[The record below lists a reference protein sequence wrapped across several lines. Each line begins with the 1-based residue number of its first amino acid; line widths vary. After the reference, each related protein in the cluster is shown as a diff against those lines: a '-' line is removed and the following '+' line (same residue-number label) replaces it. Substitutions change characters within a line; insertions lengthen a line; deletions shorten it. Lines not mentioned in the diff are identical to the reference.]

1 VGYRFASP
9 SRYPSPMRRHDDEHD
24 DDHENPETGRPWRR
38 AAGIFVLAEIG
49 GGAGERIRE
58 IQRKYDP
65 KLAASSAP
73 HVTLIGSSGAG
84 LIAPSTTVEELRAAV
99 GPIAAATPPLSL
111 ELGPPMRFM
120 QTEIVVLPL
129 SPHGPLRALHEAIK
143 TSGLRFGRPR
153 FAFSPHATL
162 SFYPTL
168 TPAARRELLSVR
180 VREPAIVDRL
190 EFSLS
195 NDPQPPQ
202 SLLTL
207 ELTGRRERSAA
218 AADQR

>member
-1 VGYRFASP
+1 
-9 SRYPSPMRRHDDEHD
+9 MRGHDDEYED
-24 DDHENPETGRPWRR
+24 DDDREHPETGRPWRR
-38 AAGIFVLAEIG
+38 AAGIYVLADIVG
-49 GGAGERIRE
+49 AAGEQIRE
-58 IQRKYDP
+58 IQRQYDP

-73 HVTLIGSSGAG
+73 HVTIIGSSGAG
-84 LIAPSTTVEELRAAV
+84 LIAPSTSVDELRAAV

-168 TPAARRELLSVR
+168 TPARRRELLALR
-180 VREPAIVDRL
+180 VREPAIIERL
-190 EFSLS
+190 EFSLTD
-195 NDPQPPQ
+195 DPQPPRT
-202 SLLTL
+202 LLTL
-207 ELTGRRERSAA
+207 TLDGSGPRP
-218 AADQR
+218 

>member
-1 VGYRFASP
+1 MRGY
-9 SRYPSPMRRHDDEHD
+9 DDEYDGYDND
-24 DDHENPETGRPWRR
+24 DREHPETGRPWRR
-38 AAGIFVLAEIG
+38 SAGIFVLADL
-49 GGAGERIRE
+49 AGEAAERIRE

-73 HVTLIGSSGAG
+73 HVTIVGSSGAG

-99 GPIAAATPPLSL
+99 GPIAAATPPLTL

-120 QTEIVVLPL
+120 QTDIVVLPL

-143 TSGLRFGRPR
+143 TSGLHFARPR

-168 TPAARRELLSVR
+168 TPATRRELLALR
-180 VREPAIVDRL
+180 VREPAIIDRL
-190 EFSLS
+190 ELSLS
-195 NDPQPPQ
+195 DDPQPPR

-207 ELTGRRERSAA
+207 TLDG
-218 AADQR
+218 

>member
-1 VGYRFASP
+1 MRGY
-9 SRYPSPMRRHDDEHD
+9 DDEYD
-24 DDHENPETGRPWRR
+24 DDREHPESGRPWRR
-38 AAGIFVLAEIG
+38 AAGIFVLADIG
-49 GGAGERIRE
+49 GEAGERIAE
-58 IQRKYDP
+58 IQRRYDP
-65 KLAASSAP
+65 KLAASSVP

-84 LIAPSTTVEELRAAV
+84 LIAPSTTVDELRAAV
-99 GPIAAATPPLSL
+99 GPIAAATPPLAL
-111 ELGPPMRFM
+111 ELGAPMRFM

-143 TSGLRFGRPR
+143 TSGLRFGPVR

-168 TPAARRELLSVR
+168 TPAARRELMAVR
-180 VREPAIVDRL
+180 VREPAIVERL

-202 SLLTL
+202 TILTL
-207 ELTGRRERSAA
+207 SLDGAA
-218 AADQR
+218 

>member
-1 VGYRFASP
+1 MRGY
-9 SRYPSPMRRHDDEHD
+9 DDEYDGHD
-24 DDHENPETGRPWRR
+24 NDDREHPETGRPWRR
-38 AAGIFVLAEIG
+38 SAGIFVLADIG
-49 GGAGERIRE
+49 GEAAERIRE

-73 HVTLIGSSGAG
+73 HVTIVGSSGAG

-99 GPIAAATPPLSL
+99 GPIAAATPPLTL

-120 QTEIVVLPL
+120 QTDIVVLPL

-143 TSGLRFGRPR
+143 TSGLHFARPR

-168 TPAARRELLSVR
+168 TPATRRELLALR
-180 VREPAIVDRL
+180 VREPALIDRL

-195 NDPQPPQ
+195 DDPQPPR

-207 ELTGRRERSAA
+207 TLG
-218 AADQR
+218 D